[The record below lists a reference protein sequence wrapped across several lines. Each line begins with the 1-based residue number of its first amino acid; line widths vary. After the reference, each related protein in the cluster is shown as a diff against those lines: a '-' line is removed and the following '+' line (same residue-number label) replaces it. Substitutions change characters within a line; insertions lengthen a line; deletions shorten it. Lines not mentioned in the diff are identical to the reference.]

1 MKTRKMR
8 CDFLN
13 QDQIPNDN
21 IREFYTKLLVAYK
34 TECLSKD
41 QALESLRIET
51 LVNEE
56 QKNYIAILQQ
66 TIENKINKLRL
77 ANFISNQKKLYYKES
92 NNNIEVILD
101 VVELKTQNE
110 NLRKDLILSDAI
122 SNELRKENEKLQNDL
137 NKLSVSQKEI
147 YDELHKKLKE
157 LEKSKE
163 ENQKNDEIIKQL
175 EKDVQNLQINKDEL
189 QGKAKRLEKENVEIN
204 LECHEIKSCNK
215 FQENTINELK
225 ESNSRIIKL
234 NEEFT
239 YENEKMKGDYLNMKN
254 LLITKV
260 EEIRKLDL
268 ALNDKE
274 SKLGNLKSELS
285 IVNDDIENRIK
296 KNQINNEKKDFSLK
310 EKENLLKVYKENYLN
325 SEKMCEDLK
334 SSKKRLNNDLIQ
346 VKKSYEDTIF
356 NLSNEIKEL
365 KLKIED
371 YVDKLD
377 NLKRE
382 KQKFEQ
388 LNSKLKDNLNIIDKD
403 KSGIEEDYISLKAIN
418 EKLSNQLDDLAKLN
432 KSNDKEKKKL
442 LKDLGSLNNEYTN
455 LKEIFDIEISKKNS
469 EITEINYQIKTDNIE
484 IKMLKDNILSLN
496 E

>member
-1 MKTRKMR
+1 M
-8 CDFLN
+8 
-13 QDQIPNDN
+13 
-21 IREFYTKLLVAYK
+21 
-34 TECLSKD
+34 
-41 QALESLRIET
+41 
-51 LVNEE
+51 
-56 QKNYIAILQQ
+56 
-66 TIENKINKLRL
+66 
-77 ANFISNQKKLYYKES
+77 
-92 NNNIEVILD
+92 
-101 VVELKTQNE
+101 
-110 NLRKDLILSDAI
+110 
-122 SNELRKENEKLQNDL
+122 
-137 NKLSVSQKEI
+137 
-147 YDELHKKLKE
+147 
-157 LEKSKE
+157 
-163 ENQKNDEIIKQL
+163 
-175 EKDVQNLQINKDEL
+175 
-189 QGKAKRLEKENVEIN
+189 
-204 LECHEIKSCNK
+204 
-215 FQENTINELK
+215 
-225 ESNSRIIKL
+225 
-234 NEEFT
+234 
-239 YENEKMKGDYLNMKN
+239 
-254 LLITKV
+254 
-260 EEIRKLDL
+260 
-268 ALNDKE
+268 
-274 SKLGNLKSELS
+274 KSELS

-325 SEKMCEDLK
+325 SEKMFEDLK

>member
-1 MKTRKMR
+1 M
-8 CDFLN
+8 
-13 QDQIPNDN
+13 
-21 IREFYTKLLVAYK
+21 
-34 TECLSKD
+34 
-41 QALESLRIET
+41 
-51 LVNEE
+51 
-56 QKNYIAILQQ
+56 
-66 TIENKINKLRL
+66 
-77 ANFISNQKKLYYKES
+77 
-92 NNNIEVILD
+92 
-101 VVELKTQNE
+101 
-110 NLRKDLILSDAI
+110 
-122 SNELRKENEKLQNDL
+122 
-137 NKLSVSQKEI
+137 
-147 YDELHKKLKE
+147 
-157 LEKSKE
+157 
-163 ENQKNDEIIKQL
+163 

-204 LECHEIKSCNK
+204 LECHGIKSCNK

-382 KQKFEQ
+382 KHKFEQ